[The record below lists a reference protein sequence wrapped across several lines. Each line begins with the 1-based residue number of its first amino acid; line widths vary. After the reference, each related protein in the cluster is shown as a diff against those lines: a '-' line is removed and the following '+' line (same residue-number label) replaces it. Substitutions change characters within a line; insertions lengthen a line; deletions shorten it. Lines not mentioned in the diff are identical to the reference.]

1 MKGEHLMTS
10 LFETTKNLFTGN
22 SKSKLSDAGH
32 ICELMRITRDELE
45 RIERNYEEV
54 TDGDLLD
61 YYMYCRLAAQ
71 QKYNYLI
78 KQYRALGSD
87 CEIPEC
93 M

>member
-1 MKGEHLMTS
+1 MTNF
-10 LFETTKNLFTGN
+10 LETTKILFTGN
-22 SKSKLSDAGH
+22 REKELSDAKH
-32 ICELMRITRDELE
+32 ICELMRGTREELE

-54 TDGDLLD
+54 TDDDLLD

-78 KQYRALGSD
+78 KQYRALDSVCGTK
-87 CEIPEC
+87 EC

>member
-1 MKGEHLMTS
+1 MTN
-10 LFETTKNLFTGN
+10 LFETTKMLFTGDPKVN
-22 SKSKLSDAGH
+22 SNDANQ
-32 ICELMRITRDELE
+32 ISELMRQARDELT

-54 TDGDLLD
+54 TDDDLLD

-78 KQYRALGSD
+78 KQYRALTYED
-87 CEIPEC
+87 KKEC

>member
-1 MKGEHLMTS
+1 MTNF
-10 LFETTKNLFTGN
+10 FETTKTLFTGN
-22 SKSKLSDAGH
+22 QKGELSDAKH
-32 ICELMRITRDELE
+32 ICELMQVTRDELD
-45 RIERNYEEV
+45 RIDRNYEEV

-78 KQYRALGSD
+78 KQYRALLPANGNY
-87 CEIPEC
+87 EC

>member
-1 MKGEHLMTS
+1 MIN
-10 LFETTKNLFTGN
+10 LFESTKSLFTGV
-22 SKSKLSDAGH
+22 SKNDFSEAKHL
-32 ICELMRITRDELE
+32 CELMKTTREELE

-54 TDGDLLD
+54 TDDDLLD

-78 KQYRALGSD
+78 KQYRALD
-87 CEIPEC
+87 NTYTPQC

>member
-1 MKGEHLMTS
+1 MTN
-10 LFETTKNLFTGN
+10 LFETTKSLFTGV
-22 SKSKLSDAGH
+22 SKSELSEAKNL
-32 ICELMRITRDELE
+32 CELMKITREELE

-54 TDGDLLD
+54 TDDDLLD

-78 KQYRALGSD
+78 KQYRALD
-87 CEIPEC
+87 DTYNKQC

>member
-1 MKGEHLMTS
+1 MTNF
-10 LFETTKNLFTGN
+10 FETTKMLFTGARKN
-22 SKSKLSDAGH
+22 SPDDAAH
-32 ICELMRITRDELE
+32 ISELMRITRDELA

-54 TDGDLLD
+54 TDEDLLD

-78 KQYRALGSD
+78 KQYRALD
-87 CEIPEC
+87 VTYQEKEC